1 MIYKV
6 LMSFG
11 LGSAVFQYSKLP
23 TDTAKRP
30 VGHSDRGR
38 LRAPW
43 LHCFH
48 CFQLFC
54 CEFESGDERDTS
66 ALGEAEAGEFQQ
78 LCYPLGY
85 LAVGAAIRP
94 FFSTCTYSQHTNMKE
109 DRTAKRQYKR
119 KGWEQVDLICFDTF
133 PFVAEVFCKVDF
145 AFATPELE
153 KDVPVWKLVTAG
165 QDGCVK
171 LWALPLA
178 SPESTSSIHPRWL
191 CTMKHEAAV
200 NCARWSPT
208 GKMIASCDAEA
219 RGLQRGG

>member
-1 MIYKV
+1 M
-6 LMSFG
+6 
-11 LGSAVFQYSKLP
+11 
-23 TDTAKRP
+23 
-30 VGHSDRGR
+30 
-38 LRAPW
+38 
-43 LHCFH
+43 
-48 CFQLFC
+48 
-54 CEFESGDERDTS
+54 
-66 ALGEAEAGEFQQ
+66 
-78 LCYPLGY
+78 
-85 LAVGAAIRP
+85 
-94 FFSTCTYSQHTNMKE
+94 
-109 DRTAKRQYKR
+109 
-119 KGWEQVDLICFDTF
+119 
-133 PFVAEVFCKVDF
+133 FCKVDF

-171 LWALPLA
+171 LWVLPLA